1 MRQKIHESPFQ
12 MLKALLRGTRFI
24 PGMSIEQYINRFWVT
39 NVRVAVQTLQRRQ
52 ENAGWKSPE
61 NGAEKILKM
70 GKGKSWKWGWKIL
83 KMGRRN
89 PENGMEKSCSS
100 HLEDGVHLG
109 RFHHFIGLS
118 LAGVWREEEER
129 IQDGGHGEKEIERD
143 TWYYNNCFYD
153 WLIDLLFF

>member
-1 MRQKIHESPFQ
+1 MCQKIHESPFQ

-70 GKGKSWKWGWKIL
+70 GRGKSWKWGWKIL
-83 KMGRRN
+83 KMVRRN
-89 PENGMEKSCSS
+89 PENGMEKWKILFFSPGGWCPPGAISS
-100 HLEDGVHLG
+100 FYRIVIGGRLTGGGGEDP
-109 RFHHFIGLS
+109 R
-118 LAGVWREEEER
+118 WRPWW
-129 IQDGGHGEKEIERD
+129 ERD
-143 TWYYNNCFYD
+143 RERHVV
-153 WLIDLLFF
+153 L